1 MLKKAIIIELLVATS
16 FLSVYAQENL
26 STENTEVTNEAVE
39 VEQLRINPS
48 DFNSALDILVKD
60 LYVNNSFI
68 IDCKETIGTHI
79 DSLSEN
85 DIMCRL
91 EDISLGFTMP
101 YNETVL
107 SFIKSYLRRP
117 KQVEY
122 MLGLGE
128 TYYFPIFEAALEKYQ
143 VPLELKYLP
152 VIESALNA
160 RAVSSAG
167 ATGLWQFMLAT
178 GRSYGLEV
186 NTLVDERRD
195 PIKAS
200 DAAAHYLHDLY
211 AIYHDWL
218 LAIAA
223 YNCGPG
229 NVQRAIRNSGGKKT
243 YWEIYNYLPRET
255 RNYVPIFIAA
265 NYVMNYYQEHGLCP
279 ARPVFNT
286 TVDTLM
292 VNTRIHLKQISDV
305 LSIPLEEL
313 QFLNPQYRYDII
325 PGNIK
330 SSPLVMPMSAIAA
343 FEQNIDTIASYKA
356 AELVNQ
362 NMRTGTSSTASSS
375 SKSGGSSSG
384 SGHLIYHTIKQ
395 GETLS
400 SIAKKYH
407 TTVDKIKKWN
417 KISGTMIRA
426 GSRLKIYK

>member
-1 MLKKAIIIELLVATS
+1 MLKKTFTILSI
-16 FLSVYAQENL
+16 LSVVSFTALTAQTTDDNDAM
-26 STENTEVTNEAVE
+26 SAASNGT
-39 VEQLRINPS
+39 EQLRINPS
-48 DFNSALDILVKD
+48 DFNSALDILIKD
-60 LYVNNSFI
+60 WYVSNSFV
-68 IDCKETIGTHI
+68 IDCKGTGLMMI
-79 DSLSEN
+79 DSLTESEV
-85 DIMCRL
+85 ICRL
-91 EDISLGFTMP
+91 ENISLGFTMP

-117 KQVEY
+117 RQIEY

-128 TYYFPIFEAALEKYQ
+128 TYYFPIFEAALERYQ

-152 VIESALNA
+152 VIESALNP

-195 PIKAS
+195 PLKS
-200 DAAAHYLHDLY
+200 SEAAAHYLHDLY
-211 AIYHDWL
+211 SMYGDWL

-243 YWEIYNYLPRET
+243 YWEIYNFLPRET

-265 NYVMNYYQEHGLCP
+265 NYVMNYYQEHGMCP
-279 ARPVFNT
+279 ARPNFNT

-292 VNTRIHLKQISDV
+292 VNERVHLQQISEV
-305 LSIPLEEL
+305 LSVPLEEL
-313 QFLNPQYRYDII
+313 RFLNPQYRYDIV
-325 PGNIK
+325 PGNVK
-330 SSPLVMPMSAIAA
+330 SSSLVLPMSVIAA
-343 FEQNIDTIASYKA
+343 FEQNLDTIISYKA
-356 AELVNQ
+356 AELVSQ
-362 NMRTGTSSTASSS
+362 NMKTTTGSTTTSSKSSS
-375 SKSGGSSSG
+375 SSSGG
-384 SGHLIYHTIKQ
+384 HVIYHTVKS

-407 TTVDKIKKWN
+407 TSVDKIKKLN

>member
-1 MLKKAIIIELLVATS
+1 MMVATAFS
-16 FLSVYAQENL
+16 GLTAQ
-26 STENTEVTNEAVE
+26 TTNETSDINTTAE
-39 VEQLRINPS
+39 SGVEQLRINPS

-60 LYVNNSFI
+60 WYVSNSFV
-68 IDCKETIGTHI
+68 IDCKGSGMMMI
-79 DSLSEN
+79 DSLSEGEV
-85 DIMCRL
+85 ICRL
-91 EDISLGFTMP
+91 ENISLGFTMP

-117 KQVEY
+117 RQIEY

-195 PIKAS
+195 PIKS
-200 DAAAHYLHDLY
+200 SEAAAHYLHDLY
-211 AIYHDWL
+211 SMYGDWL

-229 NVQRAIRNSGGKKT
+229 NVQRAIRSSGGKKT
-243 YWEIYNYLPRET
+243 YWEIYNFLPRET

-265 NYVMNYYQEHGLCP
+265 NYVMNYYQEHGMCP
-279 ARPVFNT
+279 ARPAYNT

-292 VNTRIHLKQISDV
+292 VNERVHLQQISEV
-305 LSIPLEEL
+305 LSVPLEEL
-313 QFLNPQYRYDII
+313 RFLNPQYRYDIV
-325 PGNIK
+325 PGNVK
-330 SSPLVMPMSAIAA
+330 SSSLVLPMHVIAA
-343 FEQNIDTIASYKA
+343 FEQNLDTIITYK

-362 NMRTGTSSTASSS
+362 NMKTTTATTTT
-375 SKSGGSSSG
+375 SKSGSSSSG
-384 SGHLIYHTIKQ
+384 SGHVMYHTVKS

-407 TTVDKIKKWN
+407 TSVDKIKRWN